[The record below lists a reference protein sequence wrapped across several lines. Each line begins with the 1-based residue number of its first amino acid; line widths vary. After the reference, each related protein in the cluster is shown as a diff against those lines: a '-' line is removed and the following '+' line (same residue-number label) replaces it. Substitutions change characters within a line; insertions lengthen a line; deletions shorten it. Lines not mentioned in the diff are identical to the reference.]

1 MIMNIDRD
9 EKDIKKRAIR
19 LIIAG
24 TVLILLTAA
33 FTESAGRGAE
43 DAMINDFEGIIRF
56 HVVANSDSQQDQ
68 QLKMMVRNWLL
79 VRLQNSLEGKESTE
93 ETRQYIKTHLSEISA
108 WAQDCTEA
116 YGCDYPVRA
125 TFGVKAIPARQYDD
139 IYFPA
144 GNYEALTVT
153 IGEGAGQ
160 NWWCVVFPPLCLVD
174 CSEGQYEELTLQDEG
189 GRLILK
195 SKLREILEKNKK
207 KSSKKRSE

>member
-33 FTESAGRGAE
+33 FTESAGWGAE

-79 VRLQNSLEGKESTE
+79 VRLQN
-93 ETRQYIKTHLSEISA
+93 LSEISA